1 MNTVPNPMIDPSTV
15 SESEP
20 ILMVALALV
29 FLTGLFVGYV
39 SRKFNKAREKNW

>member
-1 MNTVPNPMIDPSTV
+1 MNTVPNPMIDPSTG

-29 FLTGLFVGYV
+29 FLTGLFAGYV
-39 SRKFNKAREKNW
+39 FRKFLDVEVKK